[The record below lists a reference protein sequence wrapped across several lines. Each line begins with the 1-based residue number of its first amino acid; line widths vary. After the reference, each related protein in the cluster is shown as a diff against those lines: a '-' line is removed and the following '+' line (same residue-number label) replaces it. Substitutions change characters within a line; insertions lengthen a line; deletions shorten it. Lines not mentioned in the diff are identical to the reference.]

1 MGDKEYC
8 VYIMTNRYNNVLYTG
23 VTNNLNRRVYEH
35 KNHMKKG
42 FTAKYN
48 VEKLVYYETTT
59 DIKAAIQR
67 ETNQKWFAKEEN
79 RFDRRRQLRMARP
92 VSRLLSDFS

>member
-1 MGDKEYC
+1 MSEREYC

-48 VEKLVYYETTT
+48 VEKWVYYETTT

-67 ETNQKWFAKEEN
+67 EKQIKSG
-79 RFDRRRQLRMARP
+79 
-92 VSRLLSDFS
+92 SRKKKIDLIEGVNSEWRDLSADF

>member
-67 ETNQKWFAKEEN
+67 EKQIKSG
-79 RFDRRRQLRMARP
+79 
-92 VSRLLSDFS
+92 SRKKKIDLIEGVNSEWRDLSADF